1 MKWVRGVGSLLFKPI
16 KPMLVST
23 GTTLINTDDWIYE
36 IKMDGWRI
44 LIHKDGDR
52 IEAFTREGNNVTSKF
67 PELSLAAESIKEH
80 TAIIDTEGVVF
91 RNGVSNFEDF
101 AYRGLLTNQD
111 KILDATNTHPV
122 TFVAFDILATNK
134 PLLNEPLTR
143 RKEWLSAVIE
153 HSNYLVEVPSIQ
165 GNGSSIYQLTK
176 EKKMEGI
183 VGKRCSSIY
192 TVNHRSRDW
201 LKYKHFKIIKTTIL
215 GYKEEPFSLVV
226 GLAGNYKSIAQVE
239 FGFKQEEK
247 VAFRQIAKQL
257 ITKVEGEVIWLEP
270 RLICKVQYLDKTS
283 NGLLRNVSFKGFVF

>member
-1 MKWVRGVGSLLFKPI
+1 MFKPI

-67 PELSLAAESIKEH
+67 PELNLVAESITEH

-111 KILDATNTHPV
+111 KILDATSTNPV

-134 PLLNEPLTR
+134 PLLNEPLTK
-143 RKEWLSAVIE
+143 RKEWLSEVIE
-153 HSNYLVEVPSIQ
+153 PSNYLVEVPSIK
-165 GNGSSIYQLTK
+165 GDGSSIYQLTK
-176 EKKMEGI
+176 EKGMEGV
-183 VGKRCSSIY
+183 VGKHCTSIY
-192 TVNHRSRDW
+192 KTNQRTKDW
-201 LKYKHFKIIKTTIL
+201 LKYKHFKTIETTIL
-215 GYKEEPFSLVV
+215 GYKETPFTLIV
-226 GLAGNYKSIAQVE
+226 GLADNYKIIAKVE

-247 VAFRQIAKQL
+247 AAFRQIAKQL
-257 ITKVEGEVIWLEP
+257 IVKLEGGVVWLEP
-270 RLICKVQYLDKTS
+270 LLNCKVQYLDKTS
-283 NGLLRNVSFKGFVF
+283 NGLLRHVSFKGFVF

>member
-1 MKWVRGVGSLLFKPI
+1 
-16 KPMLVST
+16 MLVST

-111 KILDATNTHPV
+111 KILDATHTHPV

-134 PLLNEPLTR
+134 PLLNEPLTK
-143 RKEWLSAVIE
+143 RKEWLSEVIE
-153 HSNYLVEVPSIQ
+153 PSNYLVEVPSIK
-165 GNGSSIYQLTK
+165 GDGSSVYQLTK
-176 EKKMEGI
+176 EKEMEGV
-183 VGKRCSSIY
+183 VGKRCTSIY
-192 TVNHRSRDW
+192 KTNQRTKDW
-201 LKYKHFKIIKTTIL
+201 LKYKHFKTIETAIL
-215 GYKEEPFSLVV
+215 GYKENPFTLIV
-226 GLAGNYKSIAQVE
+226 GLAGNYKSIAKVE

-247 VAFRQIAKQL
+247 AAFRQIAKQL
-257 ITKVEGEVIWLEP
+257 IVRVEGGVVWLEP
-270 RLICKVQYLDKTS
+270 LLNCKVQYLDKTS
-283 NGLLRNVSFKGFVF
+283 KGLLRTVSFKGFVF